1 MAAVI
6 SSSLIMLA
14 LVWTALFN
22 QPQSSSLR
30 DWSVWS
36 ALVVVLLVA
45 MFAVAVES

>member
-1 MAAVI
+1 VI
-6 SSSLIMLA
+6 TSSLIMFALA
-14 LVWTALFN
+14 WTALLN

-30 DWSVWS
+30 DWFVWS

>member
-1 MAAVI
+1 MFA
-6 SSSLIMLA
+6 LA
-14 LVWTALFN
+14 WTALFN
-22 QPQSSSLR
+22 QPSTSSLR